1 LDCTTQNLF
10 KMARKYI
17 SQALMLTFC
26 LCFTHFALGAP
37 KKCKCNEDAIFNRE
51 SANPD
56 WNKYIHE
63 ACAAIQNKDYDAAHV
78 ALKGALAIGE
88 DSYIQGLYECVKTMK
103 GITGETITPAKEVE
117 APKIAVE
124 NNSEVKEEA
133 KMEPDPLPVPVK
145 EAAKEP
151 EAPAS
156 APEPVASTEELPEI
170 MTDDVESKEE
180 SRVFSA
186 EELASFQAKGMLK
199 VNTFSNY
206 LGKIGNKKTTQNEGL
221 AAINNAMKLFYGDTY
236 VQVSSTK
243 SDVKSKHPTRT
254 YLERVRALKYD
265 QVEIE
270 WAECQYASNLRKAP
284 DGNYYGYIKFRQRFK
299 GIRDNKVVYEDITDK
314 TIAVVLRAYDKAI
327 EGETVENFDIFLG
340 DIDVLQTMKN

>member
-1 LDCTTQNLF
+1 
-10 KMARKYI
+10 
-17 SQALMLTFC
+17 MLTFC
-26 LCFTHFALGAP
+26 LCVAHLATATP

-51 SANPD
+51 STNAE

-63 ACAAIQNKDYDAAHV
+63 ACAAIQNKDYDAAHI

-88 DSYIQGLYECVKTMK
+88 DSYIEGLYECVKTMK
-103 GITGETITPAKEVE
+103 GITGETITPATDKTASKLAEEDKSDVSQEVKAE
-117 APKIAVE
+117 AAPVPTPSGAVAVE
-124 NNSEVKEEA
+124 
-133 KMEPDPLPVPVK
+133 
-145 EAAKEP
+145 P
-151 EAPAS
+151 ETPKAVVAPA
-156 APEPVASTEELPEI
+156 PVASTEVLPEI

-180 SRVFSA
+180 SRVFTA
-186 EELASFQAKGMLK
+186 DELASFQAKGMLK

-243 SDVKSKHPTRT
+243 SDVKSKHPTKT

-314 TIAVVLRAYDKAI
+314 TIAVVLRAYDKAV
-327 EGETVENFDIFLG
+327 EGEKVENFDIFLG
-340 DIDVLQTMKN
+340 DIDVLQTLKN